1 MNTYAVIMA
10 GGGGTRFW
18 PLSRQKKPKQ
28 LLNLTGRELMV
39 NEAVDRLTYLAD
51 RKDIFIVTNTAQA
64 QRMKSAVKDRIEP
77 ENILSEPAARNTAA
91 CIGFA
96 AMTIVK
102 KHGDG
107 VMVIT
112 PSDHYIRDTAA
123 FVRIMN
129 KAVKTAENTEK
140 LVTVGIKPAFP
151 ATGFGYIKYTDDA
164 NAARQVIEFKEKPDL
179 ETAEKY
185 VASGEYAWNSGMFVW
200 RAGVILE
207 KFREYIPDIYEK
219 LEEMGAS
226 MGSEQEAE
234 TIERVYPEIR
244 NISVDY
250 AIMEPSAAKGD
261 VMVIPGE
268 FGWNDV
274 GSWDMMDVLHEHDEN
289 GNVCIGDTV
298 AVETTDTVLYSS
310 GRLVTAVGVDGLV
323 IVDTPDVVMV
333 CRKDNAQSVKKIV
346 DKLNASHREELL

>member
-219 LEEMGAS
+219 LEEIGAS